1 MSKLRVAVL
10 VFFVGMAA
18 VGVTACSSNSSST
31 STTAA
36 ATNTKA
42 VFCGYNTALDKG
54 SSNVSTQAD
63 FLAYLKA
70 HQALLDNLAKS
81 IPNDS
86 IKAQATTL
94 VHAAQAAVAANNV
107 SALND
112 PAISSGGAAVD
123 TYCGTQGDGTPL
135 PANFAAGKGTPLCTA
150 DATLSAGAG
159 NAATPADQLAFL
171 AANQATINAF
181 AAAIPS
187 APSDI
192 QTAATTLVTTT
203 KAAIAANDP
212 SPMGAQAFQDAGN
225 MVDLYCGV
233 NH

>member
-1 MSKLRVAVL
+1 MPKLRVAIL
-10 VFFVGMAA
+10 VFFVGLAA
-18 VGVTACSSNSSST
+18 VGVTACSSNSSTT

-54 SSNVSTQAD
+54 SSSVSSEAD

-70 HQALLDNLAKS
+70 NKTLLDNLAKS
-81 IPNDS
+81 VPNDS
-86 IKAQATTL
+86 IKAQATAL
-94 VHAAQAAVAANNV
+94 IHAAQAAVAANNV
-107 SALND
+107 NALND
-112 PAISSGGAAVD
+112 PSISGNGAAID

-150 DATLSAGAG
+150 NATLSGGAG
-159 NAATPADQLAFL
+159 NAATPADELAFL
-171 AANQATINAF
+171 VANQATINAF
-181 AAAIPS
+181 AAGIPS

-192 QTAATTLVTTT
+192 QTAANTLVTTT

-212 SPMGAQAFQDAGN
+212 NPMGAQAFQEAAN
-225 MVDLYCGV
+225 TVDLYCGV